1 MQNLVLYSKWSCPLP
16 ATLFT
21 LVSAIGGSA
30 VVSHYKNHLIVFP
43 IIPSCSEQPVY
54 SVHPRVWVCLY
65 SSCQMESSF
74 ASNLLSLSL
83 TLLRCLSL
91 LSPHYKATSPPSN
104 PFPLCISLSPFSF
117 VLFIPSPSTH
127 LSPSFFSPPLPP
139 PLLFTFLWLI
149 IQQLEAT
156 SQPYVSENCHLTLLA
171 CIISSLLSAFNFA
184 RNLWLF
190 LFFLTV
196 KLINRAARSQFP
208 AVWIYLTILAGF
220 KLVFVWKSFLYYP
233 FFSFSV

>member
-16 ATLFT
+16 VTLLT

-65 SSCQMESSF
+65 SNCQMESSF
-74 ASNLLSLSL
+74 ASNPLSLSL
-83 TLLRCLSL
+83 CIYSGVCLFCPL
-91 LSPHYKATSPPSN
+91 IINPHHPHLT
-104 PFPLCISLSPFSF
+104 PFSF
-117 VLFIPSPSTH
+117 AHLSFTPSFIPSPSSIPSPSTH
-127 LSPSFFSPPLPP
+127 PPFLSTPSSLF
-139 PLLFTFLWLI
+139 LFTFLWLI

-184 RNLWLF
+184 RNLLAISVLF
-190 LFFLTV
+190 
-196 KLINRAARSQFP
+196 NSQ
-208 AVWIYLTILAGF
+208 TN
-220 KLVFVWKSFLYYP
+220 
-233 FFSFSV
+233 

>member
-54 SVHPRVWVCLY
+54 SVHRGCECVCTVAAKWSLHLPPT
-65 SSCQMESSF
+65 F
-74 ASNLLSLSL
+74 SLSL

-104 PFPLCISLSPFSF
+104 PFLLYISLSPFSF

>member
-83 TLLRCLSL
+83 SLYSGVCLFCPL
-91 LSPHYKATSPPSN
+91 IIKPHHPH
-104 PFPLCISLSPFSF
+104 LSPFSF
-117 VLFIPSPSTH
+117 ACLSFSPFSFVPFIPSPSTH

-139 PLLFTFLWLI
+139 PFSLPFSDSLSNSLKQPVSHMWVKT
-149 IQQLEAT
+149 AT
-156 SQPYVSENCHLTLLA
+156 SHC
-171 CIISSLLSAFNFA
+171 
-184 RNLWLF
+184 
-190 LFFLTV
+190 
-196 KLINRAARSQFP
+196 
-208 AVWIYLTILAGF
+208 
-220 KLVFVWKSFLYYP
+220 
-233 FFSFSV
+233 